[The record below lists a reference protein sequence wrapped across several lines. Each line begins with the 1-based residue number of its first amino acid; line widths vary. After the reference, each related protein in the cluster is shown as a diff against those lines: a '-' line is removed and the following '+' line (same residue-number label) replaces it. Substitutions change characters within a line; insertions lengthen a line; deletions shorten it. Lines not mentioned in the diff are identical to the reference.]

1 MSVNYPVFTFNN
13 ESVIIR
19 PGREF
24 SKNELNSRLHQMGIQ
39 LNETKDKNTMAGLYD
54 SYLQNN
60 QNKLKIFNILR
71 KDTQMRNS
79 RLGLTQ
85 RESVPPSNNMS
96 NVSKNKHMNISN
108 EVRPFEQGNRRVQ
121 EINISQKIY
130 TNKPEYT
137 PNTFVSNNMNQEQ
150 DNETVDYRYPNNVNQ
165 KSVEQSFSN
174 SRNFQNPNILNVS
187 HHPEFNN
194 YQNLDNSKNNYNNT
208 SNNANY
214 PSFNNENSIRVRE
227 NNNSINEKIYTNKGT
242 PFYNQPQEFNSSNLR
257 NSNSN
262 QFRNNNYNNNN
273 NNYNY
278 SNNNNYNSGNMNQ
291 NSQRM
296 NIEPNHQPPVSYRQE
311 IPSGINN
318 NNINQRREPDEE
330 SEFSVFSTLRKLPLY
345 KNRKHICVNIVLSL
359 LIICLVIG
367 FLKLINTYWDSITDY
382 FSELWNRGFVDAIF
396 GFISSVFFGAVN
408 YFYITIPLIIL
419 IFLFVLALK
428 NFLIS
433 KRCEEIFNNIVNDL
447 RNGTTRSG
455 NRYLSY
461 DDMFRDY
468 AMKYGI
474 SKEEFQKKYIK
485 ELERKRRKKSGMKKS
500 NLKDNN
506 GNDIIIWEYDN

>member
-1 MSVNYPVFTFNN
+1 M
-13 ESVIIR
+13 
-19 PGREF
+19 
-24 SKNELNSRLHQMGIQ
+24 HQMGIQ

-137 PNTFVSNNMNQEQ
+137 PNTFVSNNMNHEQ

-187 HHPEFNN
+187 HRPEFNN

-242 PFYNQPQEFNSSNLR
+242 PFYNQPQELNSSNLR

-273 NNYNY
+273 NNYN
-278 SNNNNYNSGNMNQ
+278 NNNNNNQYNQ
-291 NSQRM
+291 NRAQRAALWDQH
-296 NIEPNHQPPVSYRQE
+296 EL
-311 IPSGINN
+311 
-318 NNINQRREPDEE
+318 QRRERGGNSSGLISSDGYFKGRKIYGKVMVVDRFPDFKVQVVDSFPDLKVKKVSSFPE
-330 SEFSVFSTLRKLPLY
+330 R
-345 KNRKHICVNIVLSL
+345 
-359 LIICLVIG
+359 IG
-367 FLKLINTYWDSITDY
+367 EWQ
-382 FSELWNRGFVDAIF
+382 FVDSFPDFTIQYVNSF
-396 GFISSVFFGAVN
+396 PDIKIKFVSSFPG
-408 YFYITIPLIIL
+408 IP
-419 IFLFVLALK
+419 
-428 NFLIS
+428 
-433 KRCEEIFNNIVNDL
+433 
-447 RNGTTRSG
+447 
-455 NRYLSY
+455 
-461 DDMFRDY
+461 
-468 AMKYGI
+468 
-474 SKEEFQKKYIK
+474 
-485 ELERKRRKKSGMKKS
+485 
-500 NLKDNN
+500 
-506 GNDIIIWEYDN
+506 